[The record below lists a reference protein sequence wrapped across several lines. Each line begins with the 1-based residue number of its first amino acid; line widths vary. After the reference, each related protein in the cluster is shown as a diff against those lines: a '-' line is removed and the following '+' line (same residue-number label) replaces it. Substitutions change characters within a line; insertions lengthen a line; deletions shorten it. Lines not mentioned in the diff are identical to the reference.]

1 MADSQ
6 ARIKQLS
13 HLSKAQNAALG
24 AAMNAL
30 KGLSPEDAQEVLDHA
45 IGHLV
50 ADDQTPMFARG
61 IVGPLGKVDH
71 ELKTKVDEV
80 TYHRFR
86 RSCVLLQTDSS
97 ARLRDAVYA
106 LEWGKSYRQMVMEK
120 VRHEDEHTDGLL
132 ALVGHIRAPEF
143 LGGGRACPAPA
154 GECPGHR
161 RPVHGACHRGD
172 GAGHFWQAH
181 REGKRGGVRAL
192 PPPSGPAALH
202 VVRYQWLQPACPP
215 ELGQGPEPQDR
226 RPHGLSAVLHPPRYR
241 GLPCGL

>member
-1 MADSQ
+1 MVDSQ
-6 ARIKQLS
+6 TRIKQLS

-61 IVGPLGKVDH
+61 IVGPLGKVDR

-143 LGGGRACPAPA
+143 LGGGR
-154 GECPGHR
+154 
-161 RPVHGACHRGD
+161 
-172 GAGHFWQAH
+172 
-181 REGKRGGVRAL
+181 
-192 PPPSGPAALH
+192 
-202 VVRYQWLQPACPP
+202 
-215 ELGQGPEPQDR
+215 
-226 RPHGLSAVLHPPRYR
+226 
-241 GLPCGL
+241 